1 MNHHVIDLGF
11 VQVCAMAG
19 MDTVQQ
25 LPRSGRGQKMEGEQR
40 ITLITRTRKGTR
52 ANSEPGRMGSSC
64 WSWRCAWQ
72 NTLESFEKD
81 SRKVLEGGIGAIRT
95 MIG

>member
-40 ITLITRTRKGTR
+40 IILLHGHEKARGLIQNRAGWAHHAGVGVARGKTR
-52 ANSEPGRMGSSC
+52 
-64 WSWRCAWQ
+64 
-72 NTLESFEKD
+72 
-81 SRKVLEGGIGAIRT
+81 
-95 MIG
+95 